1 MMKSDFKNRHL
12 TKEVDFSFEQKSDQV
27 AEQIEKSIIT
37 EILEEEAYI
46 ITDSA
51 EKLQIDQQFLLKKM
65 KQYEL

>member
-1 MMKSDFKNRHL
+1 MKSDFKNRHL